1 MSTKILFPF
10 SGDTLGG
17 SHFSSLLL
25 FRELNALTEIEPI
38 VVIHQSGILEK
49 YLKNNNINYRL
60 LDCNV
65 SLAISAPI
73 WKQLWL
79 MFKAALPL
87 SAYLR
92 KHNIDIVHTND
103 QRMHLTWLIA
113 AKLAGCRFIW
123 HQRTVCLYFRY
134 GVFSLFADKVVTIS
148 NFCKHSMSKFMASR
162 AQIIENPVTI
172 DIDVSHTLSK
182 KALIHEMKLPDHSV
196 LIGWFANWIERKR
209 PMDVV
214 ELAVLAKANN
224 PQPMVFLMFGEA
236 REPLNTV
243 VMDRISE
250 LSIED
255 RVFIMGTRSPIE
267 PYIAA
272 CDVLISTAENEGLGR
287 TLIEAMLLEIPVVAT
302 ADGGHTEIITDGING
317 RLVPLGDTD
326 AMLKAIV
333 DVINNSDNTNKML
346 EHAKETAMSKYSLTT
361 HVNEMLHLYKSL

>member
-1 MSTKILFPF
+1 MKVLFPYC
-10 SGDTLGG
+10 GDTVGG
-17 SHFSSLLL
+17 SHISSLLL
-25 FRELNALTEIEPI
+25 VKALSEYTSIQPS
-38 VVIHQSGILEK
+38 VVIHQTGQLQQ
-49 YLKNNNINYRL
+49 YLDENQINYSFFPENIKL
-60 LDCNV
+60 V
-65 SLAISAPI
+65 KSGPI

-79 MFKAALPL
+79 MFKSAVPL
-87 SAYLR
+87 SGFLR

-103 QRMHLTWLIA
+103 QRMHLTWLFA

-123 HQRTVCLYFRY
+123 HQRTVCPYFRY

-148 NFCKHSMSKFMASR
+148 HFCKNNMSKFMADR
-162 AQIIENPVTI
+162 AQIIENPVNI
-172 DIDVSHTLSK
+172 DIDVSHSLTK

-209 PMDVV
+209 PIDVV

-250 LSIED
+250 LDIED

-287 TLIEAMLLEIPVVAT
+287 TLIEAMLLETPVVAT
-302 ADGGHTEIITDGING
+302 ADGGHREIITDGVNG
-317 RLVPLGDTD
+317 RLVPLGNTD
-326 AMLKAIV
+326 AMLQAI
-333 DVINNSDNTNKML
+333 DEVINNPGTTEKMVG
-346 EHAKETAMSKYSLTT
+346 HAKESAMSKYSLTS